1 LARAKREIVVN
12 EDTETQT
19 SLQSSESLVTS
30 SPRRIKLDAIAL
42 ILEIGDMNYN
52 NKNNAVNNEN
62 RGLRATLEE
71 LSSDING
78 FEEYL
83 SLLHRKGFIEYDHK
97 DINTY
102 RITQRGFH
110 LLQLYQ
116 KVVMWLH

>member
-1 LARAKREIVVN
+1 VN

-97 DINTY
+97 DNNTY
-102 RITQRGFH
+102 RTTQRGFH
-110 LLQLYQ
+110 LLQLYR